1 MPIKDYST
9 KVDVF
14 STLGEIQ
21 GLLVKHG
28 AKKVLQEF
36 DDDGNVVS
44 VSFMI
49 NTPMGMQAVRLP
61 ANVDAVQKTLVKQ
74 RVKAD
79 REQAQRVAWRI
90 VKDWVAAQMAI
101 LESQMVSM
109 DEIFLP
115 YMLNNPATGETV
127 YQLFVQNQLLV
138 GGGNNE

>member
-21 GLLVKHG
+21 GMLVKHG

-36 DDDGNVVS
+36 DDDGNVQS

-49 NTPMGMQAVRLP
+49 NTPMGVEAVRLP
-61 ANVDAVQKTLVKQ
+61 ANVDAVQKTLEKQ
-74 RVKAD
+74 KVKAD
-79 REQAQRVAWRI
+79 RAQAQRVAWRI
-90 VKDWVAAQMAI
+90 IKDWVAAQMAI
-101 LESQMVSM
+101 LESEMVSM

-115 YMLNNPATGETV
+115 YMLNPDGQTV
-127 YQLFVQNQLLV
+127 HQLFVKKQLLL
-138 GGGNNE
+138 GGGNNG

>member
-14 STLGEIQ
+14 TTLGEIQ
-21 GLLVKHG
+21 GMLVKHG

-36 DDDGNVVS
+36 DDDGNVQS

-49 NTPMGMQAVRLP
+49 NTPMGMEAVRLP
-61 ANVDAVQKTLVKQ
+61 ANVDAVQKTLAKQ
-74 RVKAD
+74 KVKAD

-90 VKDWVAAQMAI
+90 IKDWVAAQMAI
-101 LESQMVSM
+101 LESEMVSM

-115 YMLNNPATGETV
+115 YMLNPDGQTV
-127 YQLFVQNQLLV
+127 HQLFVKKQLLLE
-138 GGGNNE
+138 GGE